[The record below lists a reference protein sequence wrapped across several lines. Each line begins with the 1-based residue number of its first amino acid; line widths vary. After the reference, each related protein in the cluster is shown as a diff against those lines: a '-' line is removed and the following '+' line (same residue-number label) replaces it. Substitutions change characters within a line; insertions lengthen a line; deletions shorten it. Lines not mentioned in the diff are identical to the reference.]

1 MCSLGM
7 LVLVLS
13 SCDTGVPTG
22 RATGTG
28 TASAAPTWTPAP
40 SPSATSIPPG
50 LASTPTDV
58 PDGWQV
64 YATAHFSIAYPAD
77 WIVQVSPNSDGGT
90 NYEFEGSNG
99 AGRVQVAEADHVDA
113 AIVSSVCTSNDEKV
127 TFAGLPMFYSAE
139 NYGRTQ
145 LWEFAT
151 SNATYYLL
159 QTTDASNDPGI
170 QASDK
175 SILATFRPDDMTSGC
190 S

>member
-1 MCSLGM
+1 MHDDGS
-7 LVLVLS
+7 VTAPLS
-13 SCDTGVPTG
+13 T
-22 RATGTG
+22 RAIDRLR
-28 TASAAPTWTPAP
+28 P
-40 SPSATSIPPG
+40 
-50 LASTPTDV
+50 V
-58 PDGWQV
+58 
-64 YATAHFSIAYPAD
+64 
-77 WIVQVSPNSDGGT
+77 
-90 NYEFEGSNG
+90 
-99 AGRVQVAEADHVDA
+99 ADHVDA

-127 TFAGLPMFYSAE
+127 TFAGLPMFYSAA

-145 LWEFAT
+145 FWEFAT